1 MNRRTVLAGVCVGL
15 TGCLG
20 QNLGQATLPQTTPS
34 EHSTTTSAT
43 PFTTQVEN
51 THMTFE
57 IVDYQMPAPDGVVS
71 QDFNCEA
78 STVTLN
84 GWLRPP
90 NGCHHI
96 QFDSY
101 KYTAETATATINFES
116 QTDPNESTDGT
127 TCEGIK
133 VKYRI
138 VLEVDGEL
146 PQTIQIKY
154 RPSDSKYEQT
164 FTTTHHSCS

>member
-1 MNRRTVLAGVCVGL
+1 MHRRTVIAGVCVGL

-20 QNLGQATLPQTTPS
+20 SNFGQVTQSQITNKHS
-34 EHSTTTSAT
+34 STTSPT

-51 THMTFE
+51 THVTFE
-57 IVDYQMPAPDGVVS
+57 IITYRLPAPDGFVN

-78 STVTLN
+78 STVTLI

-96 QFDSY
+96 RFESY
-101 KYTAETATATINFES
+101 EYTTETATATITLGS
-116 QTDPNESTDGT
+116 QIDPNESTDGT

-138 VLEVDGEL
+138 VLEIDGTL
-146 PQTIQIKY
+146 PESVHVKFQ
-154 RPSDSKYEQT
+154 PSDSRYEQT
-164 FTTTHHSCS
+164 FETGSHSCK